1 MLDWHMYLLCGIAAY
16 LLGAVPFGLIIARM
30 HGVDIR
36 RVGSGNIGATNVWR
50 VLGRGWGALAFTCD
64 ALKGFLP
71 AYLLPHLAGAEDN
84 MCFVVV
90 CACLA
95 VIGHVW
101 PVYLR
106 FRGGKGVATGAG
118 ALLGMAPLAGGTG
131 LLVWLI
137 VFLVWR
143 YVSLASVVAA
153 AASALMAWLC
163 YAERGLLL
171 PGVLTLICMLT
182 IWRHKGNI
190 QRLRQ
195 GTEYRFQFRS
205 GKKL

>member
-195 GTEYRFQFRS
+195 GTEYRFQFRP

>member
-1 MLDWHMYLLCGIAAY
+1 MLDWHMYLLSGIAAY

-195 GTEYRFQFRS
+195 GTEYRFQFRP